1 MDRLFV
7 VKKPI
12 WISSNRY
19 MGYVKRKYNTKKVGF
34 SGTLD
39 PFAAGSLIVA
49 TGRYTKLFNYLN
61 KTPKSYRA
69 TLWLGA
75 LSPTLDIEQ
84 VESIQPIKPYTK
96 EMIEAVLG
104 SLLGE
109 VSYYPPQYCAKKID
123 GVAAYKNARA
133 GKNSALKKITSKIYE
148 MKLLCYN
155 HPFIHFE
162 ATVSE
167 GTYIRSLGEMIAQ
180 KLKVDGCLSS
190 LERLR
195 EGRFFYED
203 EKALN
208 PLEYI
213 SLPKNSYKKDENN
226 IELGKKL
233 LVDDFKIQDN
243 GIYLIKT
250 SHFFAIIEIE
260 DYKVK
265 YLINRMPLLKD

>member
-12 WISSNRY
+12 FISSNRY

-39 PFAAGSLIVA
+39 PFATGSLIVA
-49 TGRYTKLFNYLN
+49 TGRYTRLFNYLD

-69 TLWLGA
+69 TLWLGT

-84 VESIQPIKPYTK
+84 IESIQASKSYTK
-96 EMIEAVLG
+96 EAVEVVLD

-109 VSYYPPQYCAKKID
+109 ISYYPPQYCAKKIG
-123 GVAAYKNARA
+123 GVAAYKNARE
-133 GKNSALKKITSKIYE
+133 GKKSALKKITSQIYE
-148 MKLLCYN
+148 IKLLCYN
-155 HPFIHFE
+155 HPFVHFE

-167 GTYIRSLGEMIAQ
+167 GTYIRSLGEIIAQ

-195 EGRFFYED
+195 EGRFLYED
-203 EKALN
+203 EKALD

-213 SLPKNSYKKDENN
+213 SLPRNSYKKDEND